1 MVSAMCDP
9 SSRDFAT
16 RLSRAKA
23 EEDRHRHA
31 LLEKYRNYFLLLA
44 SIRADRK
51 LRSKLG
57 DSDLVQETLIQAN
70 RDFHQFRGTSET
82 ELTGW
87 LRAIMTKKKALLARH
102 YFGTAARDP
111 RLEEQL
117 QLEMNESSRQI
128 DRAFVVDRSSP
139 SRFAA
144 GRERAVLLADA
155 LSALPEHYREV
166 VVLHHVQGYTLP
178 EVASAMNRTV
188 DSVKKLWARAMVQL
202 RTSLKRLNS

>member
-1 MVSAMCDP
+1 MARAIG
-9 SSRDFAT
+9 SSDGGEFIG

-23 EEDRHRHA
+23 ADSPDRHD
-31 LLEKYRNYFLLLA
+31 LLESYRNYLMLLA
-44 SIRADRK
+44 RIRADRK

-70 RDFHQFRGTSET
+70 RDFDQFRGTSEA

-87 LRAIMTKKKALLARH
+87 LRAVMSKKKALLARR
-102 YFGTAARDP
+102 YYGTAARDP
-111 RLEEQL
+111 NLEEQL
-117 QLEMNESSRQI
+117 QHEMDKSSQQLG
-128 DRAFVVDRSSP
+128 RALIASGSSP
-139 SRFAA
+139 SRLAA

-155 LSALPEHYREV
+155 LAALPDHYREV

-178 EVASAMNRTV
+178 EVAQSMGRSV

-202 RTSLKRLNS
+202 RTSLKRLI